1 MKNIFLASSA
11 ALLMAGGIDLAAPA
25 SAGCNTLAIG
35 IFGNGQRCD
44 GPVDQAGDFTRC
56 DQGFGMG
63 FGGSRCYVVKLGDPG
78 QPPYV
83 P

>member
-1 MKNIFLASSA
+1 MNRLFLASA
-11 ALLMAGGIDLAAPA
+11 IGALVSGGIGLASPA
-25 SAGCNTLAIG
+25 AAGCNTMAIG
-35 IFGNGQRCD
+35 IFAGGQRCD
-44 GPVDQAGDFTRC
+44 GPVDGTGDFTRC

-63 FGGSRCYVVKLGDPG
+63 FGGSRCYVVKFGDPG